1 MTKSNRLA
9 SWIEFLFDCF
19 RDEKDFGPL
28 TLTHIYLLIG
38 CALPVWLTCGGDSF
52 SSFAASSGAISIGLG
67 DSAASI
73 VGSIWGRRK
82 WPGNRKSYEGTGAAF
97 VAQVIGSV
105 VVLAYLDPS
114 KILTISEFLVICITS
129 LIVSLIE
136 ALTNEIDN
144 LVLPLYFNII
154 LLALGKVT
162 SLNFS

>member
-1 MTKSNRLA
+1 M
-9 SWIEFLFDCF
+9 
-19 RDEKDFGPL
+19 
-28 TLTHIYLLIG
+28 
-38 CALPVWLTCGGDSF
+38 
-52 SSFAASSGAISIGLG
+52 
-67 DSAASI
+67 
-73 VGSIWGRRK
+73 
-82 WPGNRKSYEGTGAAF
+82 
-97 VAQVIGSV
+97 AQVIGSV